1 MIFHVTMITYDGCC
15 IFLISFCGPT
25 ILLGNPVDSY
35 MNYVSS
41 FFYLC
46 TAISLSLKLYTL
58 FTGLVISSSLLVSQ
72 LLPIVVSFASQ
83 PAILHFNISE

>member
-35 MNYVSS
+35 MNYVVVTRWSS
-41 FFYLC
+41 
-46 TAISLSLKLYTL
+46 
-58 FTGLVISSSLLVSQ
+58 LVDYVVATISSMVWCM
-72 LLPIVVSFASQ
+72 
-83 PAILHFNISE
+83 